1 VPADLADLTWLAD
14 VSHYG
19 YRGGSTGRADAG
31 SFGVGNGQVFGLFG
45 LDTPRNTLT
54 NAIGPDYQRNDGFF
68 GDADLRLVRDGT
80 PLSFEEEAVQRPRGA
95 PVVRTWGAAGDL
107 SLTTTDTAPPG
118 ASWILRHVT
127 VRNEGPS
134 VETLE
139 VQISLARAPGESVV
153 EDARG
158 LRQDRGAKHMLVH
171 CPGQELSVGQSTL
184 RIALPELAGGEEASV
199 VCLHQFSD
207 AGSFETPEIDMV
219 AALEAA
225 RASTTALL
233 ERAVVLEIPDRKVA
247 DLVEGMLVTHQ
258 VQTSSLGVVSPM
270 HRYTKGWL
278 RDTEGPARLF
288 LRAGLHEEVRTAL
301 DATYE
306 VAVVQHAITN
316 SFPLDIDLS
325 AFEEPADPEGFWSHA
340 EFMPGRNPVEA
351 PSYPVWL
358 HTTYAR
364 RTGDDVILD
373 PARMAFLEACLSRQ
387 EDEDGLMAFSG
398 DETFRFALAY
408 ATGGGMPESLGWSS
422 NSAFWFVAAAERLVD
437 LGGDPALAERAA
449 TIRAVTD
456 ATYLVDGFYS
466 PLAFYE
472 DRSPWP
478 HPFEDVTPAPVW
490 TGYLDPDDPLALENV
505 DQMVTELM
513 REDGTLLTP
522 DPPTGEQM
530 PGYTGMVP
538 GFLLQNLAAQHHPQA
553 ELAFDALDRVATPSG
568 HFEEAH
574 TPDNAAWDVIH
585 DPAGLGGD
593 ISARY
598 RPWEGGDTVAA
609 LLAYLVG
616 EELDALSMEVRLAP
630 HLPNGWP
637 EFAARGLRVGE
648 DRYDLEVSGWE
659 EGRDVRVTREGGSGE
674 WTLSV
679 TLTGD
684 RPFRR
689 VWVDGERWSG
699 PEGENPVVEDLVLG
713 PGDEVVVVGEYAR
726 E

>member
-1 VPADLADLTWLAD
+1 MPADLTDLTWLAD

-19 YRGGSTGRADAG
+19 HRGGSTGRADAG
-31 SFGVGNGQVFGLFG
+31 SFGVGNGLAFGIVG

-68 GDADLRLVRDGT
+68 GDADLRLVRAGT
-80 PLSFEEEAVQRPRGA
+80 PLSFEEEVVQRPRGA
-95 PVVRTWGAAGDL
+95 PVVRTWGAVGDL
-107 SLTTTDTAPPG
+107 SLTTTDTVPPG
-118 ASWILRHVT
+118 RPWILRHIA
-127 VRNEGPS
+127 VRNEGS
-134 VETLE
+134 AAETVE
-139 VQISLARAPGESVV
+139 VQITLARGAGESVV
-153 EDARG
+153 EDPRG
-158 LRQDRGAKHMLVH
+158 LRQDRGDKHMLVH
-171 CPGQELSVGQSTL
+171 CPGADLSIGLSTL
-184 RIALPELAGGEEASV
+184 RIALPDLPAGEEVSV

-207 AGSFETPEIDMV
+207 DDTFDTPEVDVI

-225 RASTTALL
+225 RASSTALL
-233 ERAVVLEIPDRKVA
+233 ERAVVLEVPDPKVT
-247 DLVEGMLVTHQ
+247 DLVEGMLITHQ
-258 VQTSSLGVVSPM
+258 VQTSALGVVSPM
-270 HRYTKGWL
+270 HRYTKGWM

-301 DATYE
+301 DVTYE

-316 SFPLDIDLS
+316 SFPLDTDLS
-325 AFEEPADPEGFWSHA
+325 SFEEPADPVGFWVHA
-340 EFMPGRNPVEA
+340 SFMPGRNPVEA

-358 HTTYAR
+358 HAAYAR
-364 RTGDDVILD
+364 HTGDDGVLD

-387 EDEDGLMAFSG
+387 EDEDGLMTFSG

-422 NSAFWFVAAAERLVD
+422 NSAFWFVAAAEQLAD
-437 LGGDPALAERAA
+437 LGGDPTLAERAA
-449 TIRAVTD
+449 TIRETTD
-456 ATYLVDGFYS
+456 ATYLVNGFYS
-466 PLAFYE
+466 PLALFE

-478 HPFEDVTPAPVW
+478 HPFEDVTPMPVW
-490 TGYLDPDDPLALENV
+490 TGYLRPDDPVAVDNV
-505 DQMVTELM
+505 DQMVEALM

-522 DPPTGEQM
+522 NPATGEQM
-530 PGYTGMVP
+530 PAYTGMVP
-538 GFLLQNLAAQHHPQA
+538 RYLLYNLAAQHRPEA
-553 ELAFDALDRVATPSG
+553 ELAFNALDRVATPSG

-574 TPDNAAWDVIH
+574 TPDNTVWEVIH
-585 DPAGLGGD
+585 DPSGLGGD

-598 RPWEGGDTVAA
+598 RPWEGGDVVAA

-616 EELDALSMEVRLAP
+616 EEVDALTGSIRLAP

-637 EFAARGLRVGE
+637 WLAARGLRVGE
-648 DRYDLEVSGWE
+648 DRYDLEVSAWE
-659 EGRDVRVTREGGSGE
+659 EGREVRVTREGGSGE

-684 RPFRR
+684 RSFRQ

-699 PEGENPVVEDLVLG
+699 EEGENPVVEDLVLG
-713 PGDEVVVVGEYAR
+713 PGNTVVVVGAYAR